1 MKKLVHLLLICA
13 LLPILSS
20 CVHEYPE
27 LGEPHDVILHFHH
40 DIGWSY
46 SDMTISRAG
55 VEPPAQITEGVHA
68 RYHLLFYHAGEYS
81 YPVLDMELRRDDL
94 SRQDF
99 DERVALPPGDY
110 ELYLWSDYADAEQ
123 KTSFF
128 FNSSNHSSIVYAEP
142 YNGNNELRDAFRA
155 YAKFTVQSTIEYDY
169 CEDVSVTIERPV
181 ARYEIVATDFG
192 EFVQREITRTKAA
205 SESAGQTAEEST
217 EHGSENA
224 PSRAIDVNDYRVVVK
239 YTEYMPSTFNNFSNG
254 PVDSSVGISYDAVMT
269 PLNDDE
275 ARIGFD
281 YVMVNGNESSVKVAI
296 EIYTKEGLK
305 IASSNSFDVPTKRSN
320 NTTVRGR
327 FLTSQGSG
335 GVTIDPTFNG
345 TYIIDM

>member
-1 MKKLVHLLLICA
+1 MKKFVHLLTICIW
-13 LLPILSS
+13 LPFLCA

-27 LGEPHDVILHFHH
+27 SGEPHDVVLHFHH

-46 SDMTISRAG
+46 SDMTIGRSG
-55 VEPPAQITEGVHA
+55 VEPPAPAIEGVHA
-68 RYHLLFYHAGEYS
+68 RYHLLFYRAGDYT
-81 YPVLDMELRRDDL
+81 YPVLDKELMSGDL

-99 DERVALPPGDY
+99 DESVSLPPGDY
-110 ELYLWSDYADAEQ
+110 ELFLWSDYADAERQ
-123 KTSFF
+123 ASFF
-128 FNSSNHSSIVYAEP
+128 FNSSDHSSIVYSEP

-155 YAKFTVQSTIEYDY
+155 YAGFTVQSTVDY
-169 CEDVSVTIERPV
+169 NYREDVPVTIVRPL

-192 EFVQREITRTKAA
+192 EFVQREITRNKSTEQ
-205 SESAGQTAEEST
+205 SAEEST
-217 EHGSENA
+217 GHDNADA
-224 PSRAIDVNDYRVVVK
+224 PSRALDVNDYRVVVK
-239 YTEYMPSTFNNFSNG
+239 YPEYMPSTFNNFSNG
-254 PVDSSVGISYDAVMT
+254 PIDSNTGISYDAVIT
-269 PLNDDE
+269 PLGNDE

-305 IASSNSFDVPTKRSN
+305 IASSNSFDVPTKRSH

-335 GVTIDPTFNG
+335 GVKIDPTFNG
-345 TYIIDM
+345 TYIIDL